1 MNHVMQKFCTLPF
14 LMGFIFA
21 TSTGAQ
27 TQTSITTERY
37 DNSRLG
43 AYLNETNLN
52 VSNVS
57 VGQFGKIFS
66 YSVDGSVQAQPLYVP
81 NVAIPGQGTH
91 NVLYVPTMNDVLYAF
106 DADSNNKNGGVLWS
120 VDFRNPGA
128 GVTPI
133 PIVDI
138 VGSNNLN
145 IVGNVGIEGTP
156 VIDPNTNTLYLVA
169 RTKEVS
175 GTSTNY
181 VARLHA
187 IDITSGI
194 EKFGGPSAP
203 IQASVPGTGNG
214 SSGGTLNFDTKLENQ
229 RPSLALANGLIVV
242 GWGSHEDLAPWHGW
256 IMTYNAQT
264 LQQTSVLCTSPNG
277 TGSGIWMSG
286 RAPTVD
292 SNGNLYLST
301 GNGDYNPGTKDYG
314 DSVLKLGT
322 TGGNLSLLDWF
333 TPDTYQTLY
342 TTDQDLGSTSPILLP
357 GTDLLVT
364 SGKDSNI
371 YVMHS
376 ASLGHEQTGNGQ
388 IVQVFSTAGTGAV
401 KGGLIFWNRT
411 SGVGPTMYVWPEN
424 TFLQAYHFNG
434 ATLDI
439 IPISESTVRAA
450 SGSSGGVLTVSANGS
465 TPSTGI
471 VWSSMPLSDDGD
483 HGVHQGVLRA
493 FDANDLTKLLW
504 DSTMNLSR
512 DDMGLWPKYSPPTV
526 MNGKVYMASFSN
538 VVNVYGLLSQFAD
551 FGMSVTPAVQAVSPG
566 GSSAYTISTTAQAG
580 FNSSVTYSVSG
591 LPAGATVSFSPTSG
605 IPPGSSTLTVTT
617 LAGTSLGTYTLTIT
631 GTAGQITHTATA
643 YLNVANAGQGTGVMS
658 VKFAGLGNPMGS
670 SEVAGVVAKSNWNNA
685 TGATSSS
692 PLILFDE
699 SNLATT
705 ATISWT
711 SDNSWSLP
719 ITDQPGNAR
728 MMRGY
733 LDTGNLHST
742 IINVGGLPSSSGGY
756 SVFVYADGDNGAASR
771 SATYQISGNGIATT
785 SISLTDL
792 PNTNFSGT
800 FSQANNSS
808 GNYVVFTNINAS
820 SFSITAT
827 PGAAS
832 DNTLRAPINGIQ
844 IVPLGQITTAD
855 FTLSASPASSS
866 VTLGNS
872 TTYTV
877 GSVALNGFSGT
888 INLSVTGLPSLA
900 TGSFSP
906 SAISAGASSTL
917 TVSTAANTPVGSYP
931 LNITGTS
938 GSLSHTVFATL
949 NVTSSGGS
957 SSGVISIQFVGSGT
971 AMANTELA
979 GVIPES
985 HWNTAN
991 GGTPVTPL
999 ALVDQTG
1006 ASTGATVTWTSDNLY
1021 NLSIADQPGNSRM
1034 MRGYLDDR
1042 LGNPTTVTVS
1052 GLPANSSGYNV
1063 YVYADGSNGGATRTG
1078 NYQISGTGIT
1088 TTSISLTDAAN
1099 TNFGGTFTQANNSNG
1114 NYVVFT
1120 INATA
1125 FTVTATPGAASD
1137 GTPRAPINGIQIVP
1151 AGPPVPDF
1159 TLSATPAA
1167 QSVIQGGST
1176 SYTVSA
1182 GALNGFT
1189 GAVSL
1194 SATGLPTGASPA
1206 FSPASIAPGASSTL
1220 TITTAT
1226 TTPTGNPTITI
1237 TGTNGTLTHSATV
1250 TLTVNA
1256 AGGSGSPA
1264 ISIDFVG
1271 SGTAMANTELAGVV
1285 AKSHWNNANAASS
1298 SSPLALVDETGSATS
1313 ATVSWN
1319 SDNVWSTPITDQP
1332 GNVRMMKGYLDTGS
1346 GHASTV
1352 TVSGLA
1358 SSSSGYNVYVYA
1370 DGDNAVATRSATYQ
1384 ISGTAIATTSIG
1396 LTDPANTNFVG
1407 TFTQANSSNGNYV
1420 VFLVNATSFT
1430 ISAIPGTASDGT
1442 PRAPINGIQIV
1453 PVGP

>member
-1 MNHVMQKFCTLPF
+1 
-14 LMGFIFA
+14 
-21 TSTGAQ
+21 
-27 TQTSITTERY
+27 
-37 DNSRLG
+37 
-43 AYLNETNLN
+43 
-52 VSNVS
+52 
-57 VGQFGKIFS
+57 
-66 YSVDGSVQAQPLYVP
+66 
-81 NVAIPGQGTH
+81 
-91 NVLYVPTMNDVLYAF
+91 
-106 DADSNNKNGGVLWS
+106 
-120 VDFRNPGA
+120 
-128 GVTPI
+128 
-133 PIVDI
+133 
-138 VGSNNLN
+138 
-145 IVGNVGIEGTP
+145 
-156 VIDPNTNTLYLVA
+156 
-169 RTKEVS
+169 
-175 GTSTNY
+175 
-181 VARLHA
+181 
-187 IDITSGI
+187 
-194 EKFGGPSAP
+194 
-203 IQASVPGTGNG
+203 
-214 SSGGTLNFDTKLENQ
+214 
-229 RPSLALANGLIVV
+229 
-242 GWGSHEDLAPWHGW
+242 
-256 IMTYNAQT
+256 
-264 LQQTSVLCTSPNG
+264 
-277 TGSGIWMSG
+277 
-286 RAPTVD
+286 
-292 SNGNLYLST
+292 
-301 GNGDYNPGTKDYG
+301 
-314 DSVLKLGT
+314 
-322 TGGNLSLLDWF
+322 
-333 TPDTYQTLY
+333 
-342 TTDQDLGSTSPILLP
+342 
-357 GTDLLVT
+357 
-364 SGKDSNI
+364 
-371 YVMHS
+371 
-376 ASLGHEQTGNGQ
+376 
-388 IVQVFSTAGTGAV
+388 
-401 KGGLIFWNRT
+401 
-411 SGVGPTMYVWPEN
+411 
-424 TFLQAYHFNG
+424 
-434 ATLDI
+434 
-439 IPISESTVRAA
+439 
-450 SGSSGGVLTVSANGS
+450 
-465 TPSTGI
+465 
-471 VWSSMPLSDDGD
+471 
-483 HGVHQGVLRA
+483 
-493 FDANDLTKLLW
+493 
-504 DSTMNLSR
+504 
-512 DDMGLWPKYSPPTV
+512 
-526 MNGKVYMASFSN
+526 
-538 VVNVYGLLSQFAD
+538 
-551 FGMSVTPAVQAVSPG
+551 
-566 GSSAYTISTTAQAG
+566 
-580 FNSSVTYSVSG
+580 
-591 LPAGATVSFSPTSG
+591 
-605 IPPGSSTLTVTT
+605 
-617 LAGTSLGTYTLTIT
+617 
-631 GTAGQITHTATA
+631 
-643 YLNVANAGQGTGVMS
+643 
-658 VKFAGLGNPMGS
+658 MGS

-1271 SGTAMANTELAGVV
+1271 SGTAMASTELAGVV

-1346 GHASTV
+1346 GHTSTV